1 MLTVRDGK
9 GGVFNEIPLNQ
20 PARRAL
26 DTYIKERPR
35 LTESDREEQST
46 PLFLGTRGAGKGT
59 ALTPRAVQ
67 KLITKYA
74 YHAKLEG
81 VTPHR
86 LRHTFSRRFLED
98 SGDLVML
105 NRLLGHRRLETT
117 AIYTQPTLDEMAEAL
132 ERSGKG

>member
-1 MLTVRDGK
+1 MAEND
-9 GGVFNEIPLNQ
+9 
-20 PARRAL
+20 RA
-26 DTYIKERPR
+26 
-35 LTESDREEQST
+35 EQAT

-67 KLITKYA
+67 KLVAKYS

-117 AIYTQPTLDEMAEAL
+117 AIYTQPTLEEMAEAL
-132 ERSGKG
+132 ERSGEGYEVAPVEALPHF